1 MELGIGIPLAAI
13 IVFVAL
19 FFGWRQRY
27 TLSQLRLEPQQYSA
41 EDRTYYIK
49 QMRRRLI
56 CSVLLLVFAGMLV
69 GWFFLDRDV
78 AALNPAEGQ
87 PLTEEDKASVRFLT
101 WYVIIALAVLMA
113 ILYLASV
120 DFLATARFGLRRM
133 RELEHDRRAALEME
147 VTKLRRRRQE
157 MN

>member
-13 IVFVAL
+13 IVFVAV

-27 TLSQLRLEPQQYSA
+27 TLAQLRLDPQLAA
-41 EDRTYYIK
+41 EDRLYYAK
-49 QMRRRLI
+49 QIRRRMV

-69 GWFFLDRDV
+69 GWFFLDQDV
-78 AALNPAEGQ
+78 GALRPAEGQ
-87 PLTEEDKASVRFLT
+87 PLTEAAKASVRFIT
-101 WYVIIALAVLMA
+101 WYVIIALSVLMA
-113 ILYLASV
+113 ILLLASF

-133 RELEHDRRAALEME
+133 RQLEHDRRAALEME

>member
-1 MELGIGIPLAAI
+1 
-13 IVFVAL
+13 
-19 FFGWRQRY
+19 
-27 TLSQLRLEPQQYSA
+27 
-41 EDRTYYIK
+41 
-49 QMRRRLI
+49 
-56 CSVLLLVFAGMLV
+56 MLV